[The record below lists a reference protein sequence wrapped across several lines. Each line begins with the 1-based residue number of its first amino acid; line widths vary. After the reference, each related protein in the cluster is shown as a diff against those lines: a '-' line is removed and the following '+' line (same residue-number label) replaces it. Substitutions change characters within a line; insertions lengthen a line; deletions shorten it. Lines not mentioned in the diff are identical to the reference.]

1 MVEFLDSFDVDRG
14 RVMDVLSHLETVWN
28 RFQEQTTFDSESST
42 DSLIATELNMARR
55 ELAAA
60 QFTVGVFGLIKRG
73 KSTLLNALIGRE
85 VSSMH
90 VTPETAVPVYVGFA
104 ERPQAVVHFADGRT
118 EQCVVDE
125 INHFTSQKFNP
136 NNELGVTHVE
146 QWVPVGFLR
155 NGTRLI
161 DTPGL
166 DDAEADEVYT
176 ERTMQE
182 LEAVDAGIIVFLS
195 PPTVGET
202 EMGFLTDVM
211 TTDLKKAFLIC
222 NMYPQHF
229 HDPQT
234 RNAVLDYV
242 GKRIVEACKK
252 AGVKGTIRLY
262 PVCALE
268 AWHARQSDDVDAWK
282 RSGADRVLRDLES
295 HLSEQAGVKVLEEA
309 AERVAKVAEMAQNE
323 VQLRMQL
330 LEDPAQ
336 LSGHRSRL
344 DEHIRELEA
353 AFDYAVAAAGKE
365 VEQLKL
371 RIRGTVIRPFTTAKS
386 TVANATS
393 IDELEAF
400 SKRFRREVEVAGE
413 GASRQFA
420 NGFQTVVSRVRQHL
434 EEHFQAVMSDLAP
447 NVPTVKLATSSLISV
462 PEAVQSMGNTK
473 TASATS
479 AVSGLAGG
487 LAAGGSLAYLAGSA
501 AVVLGP
507 IGLLGG
513 ALVGWKLSGTL
524 GKSGDLKRA
533 KEALIENLDAIANE
547 LLADFDKQVR
557 EALDTLGAAVARRRK
572 AFAGDLYTQF
582 DLVERLA
589 SDPATVDQY
598 RKDVAGF
605 EDAFSACAAR
615 ARKVTVSL
623 V

>member
-14 RVMDVLSHLETVWN
+14 RVMDVLSHLETVWT
-28 RFQEQTTFDSESST
+28 RFQEQTTFDSESSA

-90 VTPETAVPVYVGFA
+90 VTPETAVPVYVGYA

-195 PPTVGET
+195 PPTVGAT

-242 GKRIVEACKK
+242 GKRIVEACKR

-295 HLSEQAGVKVLEEA
+295 HLSEQAGVRVLEEA

-323 VQLRMQL
+323 VQIRMQL

-336 LSGHRSRL
+336 LSNHRSRL

-393 IDELEAF
+393 MDELDSF

-420 NGFQTVVSRVRQHL
+420 NGFQTVVARVRQHL

-447 NVPTVKLATSSLISV
+447 NVPTVKLATSSLMSV
-462 PEAVQSMGNTK
+462 PEAMQSMGNTK

-479 AVSGLAGG
+479 AVSSVAGG

-513 ALVGWKLSGTL
+513 ALVGWKLSGNL

-533 KEALIENLDAIANE
+533 KEALVENLEEISTE

-589 SDPATVDQY
+589 SDPDTVDQY

-605 EDAFSACAAR
+605 EDAFTACAVR
-615 ARKVTVSL
+615 ARKVTVSF